1 MAIPWM
7 AVLQLVPW
15 TDVIRNAPAVL
26 EGARKLWDTAARKP
40 ARASLPEPG
49 QAPAQPDLRIAALE
63 ERLASLEEQVAA
75 SSTLIKEL
83 AEQNA
88 NLIQRA
94 ELNRVLAVRLS
105 WSLAAV
111 GAVAAV
117 AAWGA
122 FSA

>member
-7 AVLQLVPW
+7 TVLQLVPW

-40 ARASLPEPG
+40 SRVSLPEPG
-49 QAPAQPDLRIAALE
+49 DARTRPDLRIAALE

-105 WSLAAV
+105 WSLVVV